1 MRSTKEQADGFKEIP
16 EKEVNVNMIIKFSM
30 DRIKNMDQ
38 IYTWTPVHSEELD
51 CDGTEEHYHGEDYCK
66 RVVAE
71 TLKTLNWG
79 TQEYLG
85 TPERIAK
92 EAFNISTIDG
102 KIYRIEF
109 EINTYERKAARLE
122 CTITASDSDAYDQKL
137 EEFKIAL
144 KNRLIRDWEVC
155 TWLVDMQSAQLCK
168 EAYEKAFIVENNLRA
183 FASKVLIHFLGI
195 DWLNST
201 GLEKEAESVKN
212 LKQKFTQR
220 VPEFENINADFLSM
234 TLETLMG
241 VIIDGKVYSD
251 NVVLNKSTYEMVW
264 EKVKKGKT
272 AISIAELIK
281 SNRTV
286 EKKIWDDL
294 FVPYI
299 DESEKFKQA
308 VHNFIEDRNH
318 VAHSKVLSWS
328 SYQIVL
334 NDFDKMDDFI
344 RKADSKFDREETSDE
359 VLETWDAI
367 EEEERNEREYYR
379 ERLASE
385 TGIDILDEENIR
397 NWFDEVLHDLFSDV
411 YQQYHLDVCYEI
423 SDFETPDDG
432 ICFTVT
438 SPVMEN
444 NLLRVDVMAEYSIDD
459 ELGEDST
466 CTITCKDGAGKN
478 VCSAEIRFHNGNG
491 YEGEE
496 GLMEASEDSE
506 YDSSELIDLKER
518 LFEYI
523 DGKLNPYPAKLDAH
537 VYENKGDND
546 WTADF
551 ACAQCG
557 KMGISINE
565 EFLSIGRCCYCGWDN
580 ELEKCE
586 RCGAWVSSDDIEAGL
601 CPSCSTYVDKE

>member
-1 MRSTKEQADGFKEIP
+1 
-16 EKEVNVNMIIKFSM
+16 MIIKFSM

-38 IYTWTPVHSEELD
+38 IYTWTPIYVEEFA
-51 CDGTEEHYHGEDYCK
+51 CDEKEEHYHGKDYCE
-66 RVVAE
+66 RVVADA
-71 TLKTLNWG
+71 LRTLNWG

-85 TPERIAK
+85 TLERIAK
-92 EAFNISTIDG
+92 EVFSISTSDG
-102 KIYRIEF
+102 KIYRAEF
-109 EINTYERKAARLE
+109 EINTYERKVARLE
-122 CTITASDSDAYDQKL
+122 CTIVASDSDGYDQKL

-144 KNRLIRDWEVC
+144 KNRLIPDWKVC

-201 GLEKEAESVKN
+201 GLEKEAESVNN

-234 TLETLMG
+234 TLETLMK

-251 NVVLNKSTYEMVW
+251 DIVLNKSQYDKIW
-264 EKVKKGKT
+264 EIAQKGKT
-272 AISIAELIK
+272 ANSIAEFIK
-281 SNRTV
+281 SRRTV
-286 EKKIWDDL
+286 ERTIWDDL

-299 DESEKFKQA
+299 DEPEKFKQA

-334 NDFDKMDDFI
+334 NDFNKMDDFI
-344 RKADSKFDREETSDE
+344 RIADSKFEIEETSDE
-359 VLETWDAI
+359 VLDTWNAI
-367 EEEERNEREYYR
+367 EEEEQNEREYYR

-397 NWFDEVLHDLFSDV
+397 NWFDDVLHDLFSDV
-411 YQQYHLDVCYEI
+411 YQRYHLDVCYEI

-438 SPVMEN
+438 SPVMEDN
-444 NLLRVDVMAEYSIDD
+444 SLRVDIMADYFIDD
-459 ELGEDST
+459 EMGEDST
-466 CTITCKDGAGKN
+466 CMITCKDGTDKI
-478 VCSAEIRFHNGNG
+478 VCSAKIHFHNGNG

-496 GLMEASEDSE
+496 GLMEASENSE
-506 YDSSELIDLKER
+506 YDSSEMTDFKER

-523 DGKLNPYPAKLDAH
+523 DEKLNPYPAKMNAH
-537 VYENKGDND
+537 VLKNKGNND
-546 WTADF
+546 WTAEF
-551 ACAQCG
+551 ACSQCG
-557 KMGISINE
+557 KTGVSISE

-580 ELEKCE
+580 ELEKCD
-586 RCGAWVSSDDIEAGL
+586 RCGVLVSSDDIKDGL
-601 CPSCSTYVDKE
+601 CSTCVYCVNKAGKVI

>member
-1 MRSTKEQADGFKEIP
+1 
-16 EKEVNVNMIIKFSM
+16 MIIKFSM

-38 IYTWTPVHSEELD
+38 IYTWTPIYVEEFA
-51 CDGTEEHYHGEDYCK
+51 CDGTEEHYHGKDYCK
-66 RVVAE
+66 RVVAD
-71 TLKTLNWG
+71 TLRTLNWG

-85 TPERIAK
+85 TLERIAK
-92 EAFNISTIDG
+92 EVFNISTADG

-122 CTITASDSDAYDQKL
+122 CVITTSDSVEYDQKL
-137 EEFKIAL
+137 EELKIAL
-144 KNRLIRDWEVC
+144 KNRLILDWKAC

-195 DWLNST
+195 DWINST
-201 GLEKEAESVKN
+201 GLEKEAESVNN

-251 NVVLNKSTYEMVW
+251 DVVLNKGQYEKIL
-264 EKVKKGKT
+264 EIAQKGKT
-272 AISIAELIK
+272 ANGIAEFIK
-281 SNRTV
+281 SKRTV
-286 EKKIWDDL
+286 EKTIWDDL
-294 FVPYI
+294 FAPFI
-299 DESEKFKQA
+299 DEPDKFKQA
-308 VHNFIEDRNH
+308 IHNFIEDRNH
-318 VAHSKVLSWS
+318 VAHNKVLSWS
-328 SYQIVL
+328 SYRIVL
-334 NDFDKMDDFI
+334 NDFNKMDDFI
-344 RKADSKFDREETSDE
+344 RMADSKFDREETSDE
-359 VLETWDAI
+359 VMDTWNAI
-367 EEEERNEREYYR
+367 EEEEHNEREYYR

-397 NWFDEVLHDLFSDV
+397 NWFDDVLHDLFSDA
-411 YQQYHLDVCYEI
+411 YQRYHLDVCHEI
-423 SDFETPDDG
+423 SDFQTPDDG
-432 ICFTVT
+432 TCFTVT
-438 SPVMEN
+438 SPVLEDSS
-444 NLLRVDVMAEYSIDD
+444 LRVDIVAEYSIDD

-466 CTITCKDGAGKN
+466 CTIMCKDGIGEII
-478 VCSAEIRFHNGNG
+478 CSAEIHFHNGNG

-506 YDSSELIDLKER
+506 YDSSELADFEEQ

-523 DGKLNPYPAKLDAH
+523 DENLNPYPAKLDAH

-551 ACAQCG
+551 ACEQCG
-557 KMGISINE
+557 KIGVSINE
-565 EFLSIGRCCYCGWDN
+565 EFLPVGRCCYCGWDN

-586 RCGAWVSSDDIEAGL
+586 RCGVLISSDDIEDGL
-601 CPSCSTYVDKE
+601 CPSCAAYAD

>member
-1 MRSTKEQADGFKEIP
+1 ML
-16 EKEVNVNMIIKFSM
+16 IKFSM

-38 IYTWTPVHSEELD
+38 IYTWTPIHSEEFGFD
-51 CDGTEEHYHGEDYCK
+51 RTEERYHGKDYCK
-66 RVVAE
+66 RVVTD
-71 TLKTLNWG
+71 TLKALNWG
-79 TQEYLG
+79 NQEYLG
-85 TPERIAK
+85 TLDRIAK
-92 EAFNISTIDG
+92 EVFSVSTADG
-102 KIYRIEF
+102 KIYRVEF
-109 EINTYERKAARLE
+109 EINTYERKTARLE
-122 CTITASDSDAYDQKL
+122 CIITASDSDGYDQKL

-144 KNRLIRDWEVC
+144 KNRLIPDWKVC
-155 TWLVDMQSAQLCK
+155 TWLVDMQSAKLCK

-201 GLEKEAESVKN
+201 GLEKEAESVNN

-220 VPEFENINADFLSM
+220 VPEFEHINADFLSM

-251 NVVLNKSTYEMVW
+251 DVVLNKSQYEKIW
-264 EKVKKGKT
+264 EIAQKGKT
-272 AISIAELIK
+272 ANGIVEFIK
-281 SNRTV
+281 SKRTV
-286 EKKIWDDL
+286 KKTIWDDL
-294 FVPYI
+294 FIPYI
-299 DESEKFKQA
+299 DEPEKFKQA

-334 NDFDKMDDFI
+334 SDFNKMDDFI
-344 RKADSKFDREETSDE
+344 RMADSKFEREETSDE
-359 VLETWDAI
+359 VLDTWNAI
-367 EEEERNEREYYR
+367 EEEEHNEREYYR

-397 NWFDEVLHDLFSDV
+397 NWFDDVLHDLFSNV

-423 SDFETPDDG
+423 SDFQIPDDG

-438 SPVMEN
+438 SPVMEDGS
-444 NLLRVDVMAEYSIDD
+444 LRVDVVAEYSVDD

-466 CTITCKDGAGKN
+466 CAITCKDGTGKI
-478 VCSAEIRFHNGNG
+478 VCSAEIHFHNGNG

-506 YDSSELIDLKER
+506 YDSSELADFEEE

-523 DGKLNPYPAKLDAH
+523 DEKVNPYPA
-537 VYENKGDND
+537 
-546 WTADF
+546 
-551 ACAQCG
+551 
-557 KMGISINE
+557 
-565 EFLSIGRCCYCGWDN
+565 
-580 ELEKCE
+580 
-586 RCGAWVSSDDIEAGL
+586 
-601 CPSCSTYVDKE
+601 